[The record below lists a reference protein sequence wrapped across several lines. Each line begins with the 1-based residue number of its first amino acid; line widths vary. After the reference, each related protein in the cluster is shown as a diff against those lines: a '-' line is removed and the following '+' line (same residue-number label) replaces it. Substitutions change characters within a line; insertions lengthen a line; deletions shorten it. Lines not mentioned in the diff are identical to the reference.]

1 MASLQRTLAG
11 FARAEAKRIQTQ
23 ALPRLERLV
32 KSKLKSHLENNKTI
46 QSILGNGGSPFSLK
60 QEFGLTTA
68 DATREVANIIDAVVE
83 SIKVTFTESRG
94 KVVELGKITISFLPG
109 DSQRNMANRLGMY
122 ITDDG
127 KDILW
132 LNWLLTQGSRI
143 IVDGWTV
150 VHSKSPESRAGGA
163 LMTEIGNYRVNPEH
177 SGVIND
183 NFITRA
189 IDEILPEIQRDLG
202 SFL

>member
-1 MASLQRTLAG
+1 MVSLQRTLAG
-11 FARAEAKRIQTQ
+11 FARSEAQRIQQ
-23 ALPRLERLV
+23 RALPRLEQLV
-32 KSKLKSHLENNKTI
+32 KSKLRSHLERNNTI

-60 QEFGLTTA
+60 QEFGLTSG
-68 DATREVANIIDAVVE
+68 DAAREVSNIIEAVVE
-83 SIKVTFTESRG
+83 SVKVSFVETRS

-109 DSQRNMANRLGMY
+109 DSQRNIANRFGMY

-127 KDILW
+127 TDILW
-132 LNWLLTQGSRI
+132 LNWLLTQGTRI
-143 IVDGWTV
+143 VVDGWSV
-150 VHSKSPESRAGGA
+150 VSAESPRSRAGGA
-163 LMTEIGNYRVNPEH
+163 LMKEKGSYRVSPEH

-202 SFL
+202 NFL